1 MVLSICV
8 IGQDLECVKHVKI
21 LGLQV
26 SSDLTRQKNVFE
38 IVKKVSKASAC
49 ILCVTLCRK
58 NFCSSS

>member
-1 MVLSICV
+1 M
-8 IGQDLECVKHVKI
+8 KHGKT

-26 SSDLTRQKNVFE
+26 SSDLTRHKNLFE